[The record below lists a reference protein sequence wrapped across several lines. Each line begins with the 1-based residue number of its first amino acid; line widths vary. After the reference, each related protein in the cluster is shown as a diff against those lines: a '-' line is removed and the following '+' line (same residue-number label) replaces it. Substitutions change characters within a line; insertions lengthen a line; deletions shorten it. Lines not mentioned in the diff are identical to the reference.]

1 MGIELVTYTGVLT
14 VAEGEGQEEALRQF
28 YFAQMAP
35 MGAEEVAVE
44 VAVVAAAAAEASFL
58 EKMLKY
64 DELLQEENKVWT

>member
-35 MGAEEVAVE
+35 MGAEEVAV
-44 VAVVAAAAAEASFL
+44 VAAAAAEASFL